1 MNVCGTEIE
10 NEKKITNLKKRI
22 MALNKSIGN
31 MYAFV
36 SHTYNPMKGECE
48 HSCAYC
54 FMRCKLLLPPLR
66 LELKELKVNLGE
78 GNFIFVGSSTD
89 EWAANVPAEWIEQV
103 LDYCDGFDNRYLFQS
118 KNPARFLEYLDHPVM
133 RKSVLCTTIE
143 TNRFYPDIMRNAPL
157 PRERAIAMREIASH
171 GIPTYVTCEPLM
183 QFDLA
188 ELVELVGICSPQQ
201 VNIGRNSRYDIIL
214 PEPTANEVKM
224 LKAELEQLKNNGYVP
239 SGDKKADTGWLAFYI
254 HPSTLSDNGDET
266 MKYYSDTGAYL
277 LSLEEFL
284 YRLMTEPDYVFNATT
299 GLCKVTVYANEY
311 FYERDPMQENAPQ
324 DKDLWKTFANV
335 EDRTFDLLVNTSH
348 EISPDGQSRYHQA
361 IVSIRQMSIKTVFVS
376 CPDGMRVWGGVEN
389 VNETEDLDWSV
400 KAPSEADAFYNKYY
414 ANGWTNTWKAM
425 ARSGLAG
432 GFSGEIMRDPM
443 NRGKEDQI
451 WKVMT
456 KVDNAKLTLS
466 KDHYNPALSNY
477 HATYACF
484 TPFLRNRDNNRDGQ
498 MQAGEMQWYI
508 PSVSEINMLYVAE
521 RSLPLKSRL
530 VGHAPSDNATA
541 LFTSR
546 AFMGSTNLTLNS
558 CNPIILIEES
568 HSMTPIY
575 EFDYQRT
582 ASPGERPPYS
592 DVRLVRDLGIL
603 ETSEDHSY
611 HIDEMEDE
619 LAKTLINNRT
629 EDEYLIFKADNLPAS
644 TTRASR
650 AIYELPAHDET
661 SQNNTIYQKGFEV
674 AKYIANRIDKP
685 KDLNNPNR
693 ESEYYFETWSTL
705 MDDVEKGNSPCAYYY
720 QNPDKSDLGTWRL
733 PNEAELMIMSG
744 SLFDWDDREKKDVYD
759 FFQGDKFYSL
769 NMTDGQVIHSR
780 TGFSKRDMN
789 GAKSFSAGYQM
800 FFNGYLRF
808 VTTVDTSW
816 GGDRGRLVN
825 DKKGYVRCVR
835 DLE

>member
-1 MNVCGTEIE
+1 
-10 NEKKITNLKKRI
+10 

-78 GNFIFVGSSTD
+78 GNFIFVGSSPD

>member
-1 MNVCGTEIE
+1 
-10 NEKKITNLKKRI
+10 

-808 VTTVDTSW
+808 VPTVDTSW

>member
-1 MNVCGTEIE
+1 M
-10 NEKKITNLKKRI
+10 
-22 MALNKSIGN
+22 
-31 MYAFV
+31 
-36 SHTYNPMKGECE
+36 
-48 HSCAYC
+48 
-54 FMRCKLLLPPLR
+54 
-66 LELKELKVNLGE
+66 
-78 GNFIFVGSSTD
+78 
-89 EWAANVPAEWIEQV
+89 
-103 LDYCDGFDNRYLFQS
+103 
-118 KNPARFLEYLDHPVM
+118 
-133 RKSVLCTTIE
+133 
-143 TNRFYPDIMRNAPL
+143 
-157 PRERAIAMREIASH
+157 
-171 GIPTYVTCEPLM
+171 
-183 QFDLA
+183 
-188 ELVELVGICSPQQ
+188 
-201 VNIGRNSRYDIIL
+201 
-214 PEPTANEVKM
+214 
-224 LKAELEQLKNNGYVP
+224 
-239 SGDKKADTGWLAFYI
+239 
-254 HPSTLSDNGDET
+254 
-266 MKYYSDTGAYL
+266 
-277 LSLEEFL
+277 
-284 YRLMTEPDYVFNATT
+284 
-299 GLCKVTVYANEY
+299 
-311 FYERDPMQENAPQ
+311 
-324 DKDLWKTFANV
+324 
-335 EDRTFDLLVNTSH
+335 
-348 EISPDGQSRYHQA
+348 
-361 IVSIRQMSIKTVFVS
+361 
-376 CPDGMRVWGGVEN
+376 EN

-575 EFDYQRT
+575 EFDYQST

>member
-1 MNVCGTEIE
+1 
-10 NEKKITNLKKRI
+10 
-22 MALNKSIGN
+22 

-376 CPDGMRVWGGVEN
+376 CPDGMRVWGVEN

>member
-1 MNVCGTEIE
+1 
-10 NEKKITNLKKRI
+10 

-277 LSLEEFL
+277 LALEEFL

>member
-1 MNVCGTEIE
+1 
-10 NEKKITNLKKRI
+10 
-22 MALNKSIGN
+22 MALNKSTGN

-48 HSCAYC
+48 HSCPYC
-54 FMRCKLLLPPLR
+54 FMKGKRLLPPLR

-157 PRERAIAMREIASH
+157 PRERAIAMQEIANY

-183 QFDLA
+183 KFDPA

>member
-1 MNVCGTEIE
+1 
-10 NEKKITNLKKRI
+10 
-22 MALNKSIGN
+22 

-54 FMRCKLLLPPLR
+54 FMRRKLLLPPLR

-157 PRERAIAMREIASH
+157 PKERAIAMQGIANY

-376 CPDGMRVWGGVEN
+376 CPDGMRVWGG
-389 VNETEDLDWSV
+389 
-400 KAPSEADAFYNKYY
+400 
-414 ANGWTNTWKAM
+414 
-425 ARSGLAG
+425 G
-432 GFSGEIMRDPM
+432 G
-443 NRGKEDQI
+443 
-451 WKVMT
+451 
-456 KVDNAKLTLS
+456 
-466 KDHYNPALSNY
+466 
-477 HATYACF
+477 
-484 TPFLRNRDNNRDGQ
+484 
-498 MQAGEMQWYI
+498 
-508 PSVSEINMLYVAE
+508 
-521 RSLPLKSRL
+521 
-530 VGHAPSDNATA
+530 
-541 LFTSR
+541 
-546 AFMGSTNLTLNS
+546 
-558 CNPIILIEES
+558 
-568 HSMTPIY
+568 
-575 EFDYQRT
+575 RT
-582 ASPGERPPYS
+582 
-592 DVRLVRDLGIL
+592 
-603 ETSEDHSY
+603 
-611 HIDEMEDE
+611 
-619 LAKTLINNRT
+619 
-629 EDEYLIFKADNLPAS
+629 
-644 TTRASR
+644 
-650 AIYELPAHDET
+650 
-661 SQNNTIYQKGFEV
+661 
-674 AKYIANRIDKP
+674 
-685 KDLNNPNR
+685 
-693 ESEYYFETWSTL
+693 
-705 MDDVEKGNSPCAYYY
+705 
-720 QNPDKSDLGTWRL
+720 
-733 PNEAELMIMSG
+733 
-744 SLFDWDDREKKDVYD
+744 
-759 FFQGDKFYSL
+759 
-769 NMTDGQVIHSR
+769 
-780 TGFSKRDMN
+780 
-789 GAKSFSAGYQM
+789 
-800 FFNGYLRF
+800 
-808 VTTVDTSW
+808 
-816 GGDRGRLVN
+816 
-825 DKKGYVRCVR
+825 
-835 DLE
+835 

>member
-1 MNVCGTEIE
+1 MG
-10 NEKKITNLKKRI
+10 
-22 MALNKSIGN
+22 
-31 MYAFV
+31 
-36 SHTYNPMKGECE
+36 
-48 HSCAYC
+48 
-54 FMRCKLLLPPLR
+54 
-66 LELKELKVNLGE
+66 
-78 GNFIFVGSSTD
+78 
-89 EWAANVPAEWIEQV
+89 
-103 LDYCDGFDNRYLFQS
+103 
-118 KNPARFLEYLDHPVM
+118 
-133 RKSVLCTTIE
+133 
-143 TNRFYPDIMRNAPL
+143 
-157 PRERAIAMREIASH
+157 
-171 GIPTYVTCEPLM
+171 
-183 QFDLA
+183 
-188 ELVELVGICSPQQ
+188 
-201 VNIGRNSRYDIIL
+201 
-214 PEPTANEVKM
+214 
-224 LKAELEQLKNNGYVP
+224 
-239 SGDKKADTGWLAFYI
+239 
-254 HPSTLSDNGDET
+254 
-266 MKYYSDTGAYL
+266 
-277 LSLEEFL
+277 
-284 YRLMTEPDYVFNATT
+284 
-299 GLCKVTVYANEY
+299 
-311 FYERDPMQENAPQ
+311 
-324 DKDLWKTFANV
+324 
-335 EDRTFDLLVNTSH
+335 
-348 EISPDGQSRYHQA
+348 
-361 IVSIRQMSIKTVFVS
+361 
-376 CPDGMRVWGGVEN
+376 GGVEN

-484 TPFLRNRDNNRDGQ
+484 TPFLRNRDNSRDGQ

>member
-1 MNVCGTEIE
+1 
-10 NEKKITNLKKRI
+10 
-22 MALNKSIGN
+22 

-48 HSCAYC
+48 HSCSYC
-54 FMRCKLLLPPLR
+54 FMRRKLLLPPLR

-89 EWAANVPAEWIEQV
+89 EWAANVPSEWIEQI
-103 LDYCDGFDNRYLFQS
+103 LDYCDGFDNKYLFQS
-118 KNPARFLEYLDHPVM
+118 KNPARFLKYLEHPVM
-133 RKSVLCTTIE
+133 KKSVLCTTIE
-143 TNRFYPDIMRNAPL
+143 TNRFYPDIMRNTLVPQ
-157 PRERAIAMREIASH
+157 ERAAAMQEIANY

-780 TGFSKRDMN
+780 TGFSKRNMN

>member
-1 MNVCGTEIE
+1 M
-10 NEKKITNLKKRI
+10 
-22 MALNKSIGN
+22 
-31 MYAFV
+31 
-36 SHTYNPMKGECE
+36 
-48 HSCAYC
+48 
-54 FMRCKLLLPPLR
+54 
-66 LELKELKVNLGE
+66 
-78 GNFIFVGSSTD
+78 
-89 EWAANVPAEWIEQV
+89 
-103 LDYCDGFDNRYLFQS
+103 
-118 KNPARFLEYLDHPVM
+118 
-133 RKSVLCTTIE
+133 
-143 TNRFYPDIMRNAPL
+143 
-157 PRERAIAMREIASH
+157 
-171 GIPTYVTCEPLM
+171 
-183 QFDLA
+183 
-188 ELVELVGICSPQQ
+188 
-201 VNIGRNSRYDIIL
+201 
-214 PEPTANEVKM
+214 
-224 LKAELEQLKNNGYVP
+224 
-239 SGDKKADTGWLAFYI
+239 
-254 HPSTLSDNGDET
+254 
-266 MKYYSDTGAYL
+266 
-277 LSLEEFL
+277 
-284 YRLMTEPDYVFNATT
+284 
-299 GLCKVTVYANEY
+299 
-311 FYERDPMQENAPQ
+311 
-324 DKDLWKTFANV
+324 
-335 EDRTFDLLVNTSH
+335 
-348 EISPDGQSRYHQA
+348 
-361 IVSIRQMSIKTVFVS
+361 
-376 CPDGMRVWGGVEN
+376 
-389 VNETEDLDWSV
+389 NETEDLDWSV
-400 KAPSEADAFYNKYY
+400 KAPSESDAFYNKYY

-443 NRGKEDQI
+443 NRGKEDQL

-575 EFDYQRT
+575 NFDYQKT
-582 ASPGERPPYS
+582 ASPGERTPYS

-619 LAKTLINNRT
+619 LGKTLDNNRT

-661 SQNNTIYQKGFEV
+661 SQNNTIYQKRFEV

-744 SLFDWDDREKKDVYD
+744 SLFDWDDREKKDIYS
-759 FFQGDKFYSL
+759 FFQGNKFYSL

-789 GAKSFSAGYQM
+789 GARSFSAGYQM